1 MNSNRK
7 TEITLNC
14 RQNGGRRRGRN
25 LKGLL
30 DGPEHVYG
38 GLIVNDNDD
47 DVNDDDDYRYY

>member
-14 RQNGGRRRGRN
+14 RQNGGRRLGRT

-38 GLIVNDNDD
+38 GLIVNGNDG
-47 DVNDDDDYRYY
+47 DDDYCYC